1 MSSFTRREFLRISAT
16 SSLLAVVPSCWNSG
30 ASLPRTFNVPGEFVG
45 GNQQAGHLLRE
56 PRPRDRFPEPEA
68 HTYDVAIVGGGVSG
82 LCAAWKLKKAGL
94 DDFILLELQPW
105 LGGTAAS
112 GRAEGT
118 EFPWG
123 HTILMFH
130 PRKRIA
136 SKKSCPTS
144 E

>member
-1 MSSFTRREFLRISAT
+1 M
-16 SSLLAVVPSCWNSG
+16 
-30 ASLPRTFNVPGEFVG
+30 
-45 GNQQAGHLLRE
+45 GHLLRE
-56 PRPRDRFPEPEA
+56 PHPRDRFPETEA

-123 HTILMFH
+123 AHYINVPPAEADCVKEVLSDLGIIEGYDEGGRPRIPEQHILRWPAERLFMDG
-130 PRKRIA
+130 RWIEWDLLSGA
-136 SKKSCPTS
+136 STQ
-144 E
+144 